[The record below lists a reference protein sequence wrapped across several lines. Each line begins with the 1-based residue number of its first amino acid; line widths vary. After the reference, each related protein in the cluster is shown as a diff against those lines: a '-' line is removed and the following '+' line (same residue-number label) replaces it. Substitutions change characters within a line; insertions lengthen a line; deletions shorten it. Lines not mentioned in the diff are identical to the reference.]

1 MATKVFLDSSLDNL
15 ENIILLM
22 DASTE
27 GEIFREL
34 AEQLKIHSKITPYI
48 HEDSKTR
55 KIIRELN
62 WNIKEH
68 VVHNHLA
75 KTFRKK
81 ISKQLKEKILPI

>member
-1 MATKVFLDSSLDNL
+1 
-15 ENIILLM
+15 M
-22 DASTE
+22 DVSTE

-48 HEDSKTR
+48 HDEDSNTR
-55 KIIRELN
+55 KIIRRLN

-68 VVHNHLA
+68 IVHNHLE

-81 ISKQLKEKILPI
+81 TSKQLKEKILPI